1 MPPKS
6 PKKKAVAA
14 APEAA
19 QASTTTPMAEES
31 FADIAVATKKDEK
44 DARAPEATLQNS
56 PSEKRQEGTWA
67 L

>member
-1 MPPKS
+1 MSPKS

-44 DARAPEATLQNS
+44 DARAPGLVIRGSDTKA
-56 PSEKRQEGTWA
+56 
-67 L
+67 